1 MREAWRRGD
10 GTMRIAESVTFGGGG
25 LDRAEDLRRH
35 PDLLAALPAR
45 ILPLWRGKPAMRGG
59 ALAWQGGQAFA
70 DHGHPVL
77 IGRAGGAALFA
88 RDVSA
93 LEIGDMAEEV
103 GAFRDA
109 SRQTHP
115 DLPEGAAFTELRH
128 AMLSLSALEAEVAA
142 TAKGVLEWHR
152 THGFCAGCGTETQP
166 GKAGWMRGC
175 AGCGRMHF
183 PRTDPVVI
191 MLVTHG
197 NSVLLGRS
205 PAWPEGFFS
214 CLAGFME
221 PGETLESAVR
231 REVVEETG
239 IRVGPVRYLASQPWP
254 FPGSLMLGAHGEA
267 VSEAIEVDPEE
278 IAEALWLTRE
288 ELAAVFAGAH
298 PRILPA
304 REGAIAHFLLRAWL
318 ADRLD

>member
-1 MREAWRRGD
+1 MK
-10 GTMRIAESVTFGGGG
+10 IAESVTFGGGG

-35 PDLLAALPAR
+35 PELLAELPAR
-45 ILPLWRGKPAMRGG
+45 TLPLWRGKPLVNAAREG
-59 ALAWQGGQAFA
+59 LATMDGHAFEE
-70 DHGHPVL
+70 HGNPVL
-77 IGRAGGAALFA
+77 IGRMGDAALFA
-88 RDVSA
+88 RDVSTLA
-93 LEIGDMAEEV
+93 VEGTDDSV

-109 SRQTHP
+109 TEQTHP
-115 DLPEGAAFTELRH
+115 DLPHGTAFAELRQMMMH
-128 AMLSLSALEAEVAA
+128 LSPLDAEIAA

-152 THGFCAGCGTETQP
+152 THGHCANCGAPTEP

-191 MLVTHG
+191 MLVTRG
-197 NSVLLGRS
+197 EKVLLGRS

-231 REVVEETG
+231 REVREETG
-239 IRVGPVRYLASQPWP
+239 VRVGRVSYLASQPWP

-267 VSEAIEVDPEE
+267 VSDAIEIDPEE

-288 ELAAVFAGAH
+288 ELMEVFAGDH

-304 REGAIAHFLLRAWL
+304 REGAIAHFLLRNWL

>member
-1 MREAWRRGD
+1 MK
-10 GTMRIAESVTFGGGG
+10 IAETVTFGGGG

-35 PDLLAALPAR
+35 PELLAELPVR
-45 ILPLWRGKPAMRGG
+45 TLLLWRGKPLVRGDALHVIDGPAMT
-59 ALAWQGGQAFA
+59 

-77 IGRAGGAALFA
+77 VGKIDGHALMA
-88 RDVSA
+88 RDVSGLA
-93 LEIGDMAEEV
+93 VDGVDEET
-103 GAFRDA
+103 GAFRDPT
-109 SRQTHP
+109 RQTHP
-115 DLPEGAAFTELRH
+115 DLPDSTEFAELRQL
-128 AMLSLSALEAEVAA
+128 MTQLTPIEAEIGA

-152 THGFCAGCGTETQP
+152 THGFCSNCGTATQS

-191 MLVTHG
+191 MLVTRG
-197 NSVLLGRS
+197 NRVLLGRS

-221 PGETLESAVR
+221 PGETMEAAVR
-231 REVVEETG
+231 REVWEETG
-239 IRVGPVRYLASQPWP
+239 VHVGRVGYLASQPWP

-267 VSEAIEVDPEE
+267 TSDAIEIDPEE
-278 IAEALWLTRE
+278 IAEAIWLERE
-288 ELAAVFAGAH
+288 ELMDVFAGTH
-298 PRILPA
+298 PRITPA
-304 REGAIAHFLLRAWL
+304 REGAIAHFLLRNWL